1 MSQPFTK
8 ITVQNL
14 KIKRQPKMS
23 TNSFKRFK
31 HNPQEPARTQI
42 NITEQRFKRPREN
55 DNHDGSRSKRLQNNN
70 MEWNSSQHQQQF
82 QQQKP
87 V

>member
-14 KIKRQPKMS
+14 KIIRQPKMS
-23 TNSFKRFK
+23 INYFKRFK
-31 HNPQEPARTQI
+31 PNPQRTTPTQL

-55 DNHDGSRSKRLQNNN
+55 DNHDGSSSKRLQNNN
-70 MEWNSSQHQQQF
+70 MEWNSIQHQQQF
-82 QQQKP
+82 KQQKP